1 MKNLT
6 LRFWSLL
13 LGWLLLS
20 TQAWASH
27 AAGGEILYAP
37 LTGSADRYHIT
48 VRLFRGTE
56 ATTVDFA
63 ESIPLFC
70 AKNGCDVASAGSF
83 VVQLTRTKRTDPDA
97 IRCGAVVNEI
107 NMYEGDVTLPPSRW
121 LLSTLQENRS
131 ISIRNISLSDSH
143 NLHIESFLDN
153 SSGLVNS
160 SPKFTT
166 YKLPYLS
173 SNQAHQYSS
182 SAFDIDGDSL
192 VYQVAAPRENKAAAI
207 QQFGCSNEISFYI
220 PAPNF
225 TVDAATGALRS
236 TSAAVELGDY
246 VMPIRVDEY
255 RKLNSVWTKIGSV
268 TREQVYRAYNSTNL
282 NPTFT
287 GLTVNSS
294 TTTQPLEQIIRVNPG
309 QTVALTLTATDP
321 DAGQALRFVSDVP
334 DVVPGTTL
342 QTLNATQARLT
353 WSVPSTLPLGRYRLT
368 VGVADNGCPTNA
380 SEVRT
385 ITFLVTNQVLA
396 TGPRRPLLL
405 SASPNPFQSQ
415 VSFQVAK
422 PQPVVVFDGL
432 GRAIA
437 HLKSRPDGTVT
448 WQPAAAVAPGL
459 YFARTA
465 DGKQL
470 VRLVR
475 E

>member
-6 LRFWSLL
+6 LQFSLFL

-20 TQAWASH
+20 TQAWATH
-27 AAGGEILYAP
+27 AAGGEILYEPIA
-37 LTGSADRYHIT
+37 GSTNRYHIT
-48 VRLFRGTE
+48 TRLFRNAEGT
-56 ATTVDFA
+56 AVDFA
-63 ESIPLFC
+63 ESISLYC

-83 VVQLTRTKRTDPDA
+83 VVQLTRTRRTDPDA
-97 IRCGAVVNEI
+97 IRCGTVVND
-107 NMYEGDVTLPPSRW
+107 MHVYEGDVTLTPGRW
-121 LLSTLQENRS
+121 LLSTWQENRS
-131 ISIRNISLSDSH
+131 ISIRNIGQSETHS
-143 NLHIESFLDN
+143 LHIESFLDN

-160 SPKFTT
+160 SPKFTS

-173 SNQAHQYSS
+173 RNQAHQYSA

-192 VYQVAAPRENKAAAI
+192 VYQVVVPKENRAALM
-207 QQFGCSNEISFYI
+207 QQYICATEIAPYI
-220 PAPNF
+220 TAPNF
-225 TVDAATGALRS
+225 TVDAATGTLRS

-246 VMPIRVDEY
+246 VFPIRVDEY

-268 TREQVYRAYNSTNL
+268 TREQVYRAYNSSNL

-287 GLTVNSS
+287 GLTVNGN

-396 TGPRRPLLL
+396 TAPRRPLLL

-422 PQPVVVFDGL
+422 PQPVVVLDGL
-432 GRAIA
+432 GRVVA

-448 WQPAAAVAPGL
+448 WQPTAAVVPGL